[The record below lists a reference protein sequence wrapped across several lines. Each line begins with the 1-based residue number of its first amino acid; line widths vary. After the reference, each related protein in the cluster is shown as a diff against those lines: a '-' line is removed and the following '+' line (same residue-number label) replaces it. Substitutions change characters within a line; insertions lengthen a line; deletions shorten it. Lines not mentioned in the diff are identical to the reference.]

1 MLTFER
7 GRKTEES
14 WLLKRRLLA
23 PDHIASRSMALARRS
38 WAFAVIPKPFGASG
52 WAGVIAFTRLS

>member
-1 MLTFER
+1 MLTFES

-23 PDHIASRSMALARRS
+23 PNHIASRE
-38 WAFAVIPKPFGASG
+38 PESG
-52 WAGVIAFTRLS
+52 TVSEAD